1 MADHPDGAVVPVAC
15 ELAASAHADAQAV
28 QIDLHRLELRFANA
42 RIVDGA
48 AVQRLANSIH
58 EYGQLVAC
66 IAAPE
71 PGNAALVLIDGYRRV
86 GALARLGRDTALVQC
101 WGCPVGQALAQ
112 MLARSMSRA
121 FAPIEEAL
129 MLREL
134 IDSCG
139 LSQRE
144 AAQQCARDVSWVSR
158 RLVLL
163 GELPQ
168 DLAQAVRTAQI
179 SSWAATRIFAPLA
192 RANTAHASALLH
204 GVQANRLSTR
214 ELHIWFEHY
223 QRAQRE
229 HMAHHPRLF
238 IDSLN
243 ERDRQREAVHLRDA
257 AERELVGEL
266 GYLQSLLARVRSTG
280 SCNSNAPTQRSR
292 FWAHCTRPSNTACST
307 SRGSRRWCSAMWRAT
322 SSRSRAM
329 TTTSKRSGNPSVISA
344 LNLRI
349 SWLINQRTRRGE
361 HGSRTRAAMPGGGG
375 GVPGL
380 WPKEQGV
387 GCGQRC
393 SPAGAGELVRALA
406 ALAGAA

>member
-1 MADHPDGAVVPVAC
+1 MRVV
-15 ELAASAHADAQAV
+15 DA
-28 QIDLHRLELRFANA
+28 R
-42 RIVDGA
+42 

-168 DLAQAVRTAQI
+168 DLVQAVRTAQV

-192 RANTAHASALLH
+192 RANTEHASALLH
-204 GVQANRLSTR
+204 SVQANSLSTR
-214 ELHIWFEHY
+214 ELHTWFEHY
-223 QRAQRE
+223 QRAQRSQRE

-243 ERDRQREAVHLRDA
+243 ARDRDRA
-257 AERELVGEL
+257 ARLLARGPERELAVDL
-266 GYLQSLLARVRSTG
+266 GHLHALLGRVRRRLEHMDTPL
-280 SCNSNAPTQRSR
+280 ATPI
-292 FWAHCTRPSNTACST
+292 AMAC
-307 SRGSRRWCSAMWRAT
+307 RQVHAALPAFGNELRRLCHDPD
-322 SSRSRAM
+322 
-329 TTTSKRSGNPSVISA
+329 GNP
-344 LNLRI
+344 R
-349 SWLINQRTRRGE
+349 QHTG
-361 HGSRTRAAMPGGGG
+361 
-375 GVPGL
+375 
-380 WPKEQGV
+380 
-387 GCGQRC
+387 
-393 SPAGAGELVRALA
+393 LA
-406 ALAGAA
+406 ASGHEPARDQPAAAPVA

>member
-1 MADHPDGAVVPVAC
+1 MADPPDGAALPVAC
-15 ELAASAHADAQAV
+15 ERAASAHADAVAV

-58 EYGQLVAC
+58 EHGQLVAC
-66 IAAPE
+66 IATCE

-86 GALARLGRDTALVQC
+86 DALARLGRDTALVQR

-121 FAPIEEAL
+121 FAPLEEAL

-168 DLAQAVRTAQI
+168 DLVQAVRTAQV

-204 GVQANRLSTR
+204 GVQANRLTTR
-214 ELHIWFEHY
+214 ELHTWFEHY
-223 QRAQRE
+223 QRAQRSQRE
-229 HMAHHPRLF
+229 HMAQHPRLF

-243 ERDRQREAVHLRDA
+243 AHDRDRA
-257 AERELVGEL
+257 ARLLARGPEHELAADL
-266 GYLQSLLARVRSTG
+266 GHLQSLLGRVQRRLVDTST
-280 SCNSNAPTQRSR
+280 PV
-292 FWAHCTRPSNTACST
+292 
-307 SRGSRRWCSAMWRAT
+307 AT
-322 SSRSRAM
+322 
-329 TTTSKRSGNPSVISA
+329 PI
-344 LNLRI
+344 
-349 SWLINQRTRRGE
+349 
-361 HGSRTRAAMPGGGG
+361 
-375 GVPGL
+375 
-380 WPKEQGV
+380 
-387 GCGQRC
+387 
-393 SPAGAGELVRALA
+393 ALA
-406 ALAGAA
+406 CRRLHGALPEVANELRRCYDPDGNSHQHTGPAAGRHEPARDQPTAAPVA